1 MFSNNLIKKED
12 VKTITSKNRKKE
24 KPIKKKELSKKE
36 QINCFAE
43 IIVNH
48 LLKNEAFYEQH

>member
-12 VKTITSKNRKKE
+12 VKIIKSKTRKRE
-24 KPIKKKELSKKE
+24 KTTKKKELSKKE

-48 LLKNEAFYEQH
+48 LLKNEAFYEQY